1 MDCRHRLI
9 GTRPA
14 VRLAAAL
21 LLCCLIAPAC
31 HHDQGGE
38 AELRYKRATRLLDEG
53 KVKAAVVELKQAT
66 AAREDW
72 APAHRKLGHAYL
84 TLGRYDNARRALA
97 RAASLAPE
105 DLEILLDLAEA
116 EIHLDQLDRAQDHL
130 QRYSQGVGKTPQVE
144 RLLGALAQRQGDPGA
159 ARTHLEAALAV
170 NPDSPETR
178 LELARLAVAGD
189 DLEEAARQL
198 GEAVKGH
205 PEDLQIQY
213 GLAEVAIRQGDLG
226 EANDILDRI
235 GKIDDQQVLNRLLK
249 VENLMRLG
257 RDDDAL
263 AEATAL
269 ASAYPALGRAHLLR
283 GVLLLKANR
292 LKDAVETLT
301 RAVSADGRDGAAR
314 FYLGSALLAAGKGEQ
329 ARAHLT
335 RATEL
340 RPDYPVAQALLA
352 EAHLAV
358 GDTGAA
364 QRVARAL
371 IADHPDLPMARLVD
385 ADAAAV
391 AGDLDTAATKLRK
404 LVADEPEWVEGRLH
418 LARVEAKGGHPE
430 AAREAYAALTEG
442 DAPVPLYLEY
452 GRLLAKASEWTPLLR
467 VAETAL
473 AAHPGS
479 AALLNLKGVALAGLE
494 RGEEAKAAFRAA
506 LKKVPGHGATA
517 ANLGRLLVKEGRG
530 DDAVATLRAA
540 VAANPQAAS
549 PRRLLA
555 DLLLKENKAA
565 EAIDLYEAAVKEAAS
580 PRDLARLTLL
590 YLKGGRK
597 DAAVRTARRLV
608 TDHAKLPAAHL
619 LLVQAL
625 AATGRTEEALVE
637 AQTLVEMKP
646 DWPPALNQ
654 EAALLAQAQRLDDAV
669 ATWQRSLVAQPDQ
682 VAVEIDL
689 ARVLLSAHK
698 GEAAV
703 DHARKVVAARPKDP
717 GAHLLL
723 GRSLEATGEKAA
735 AESAFGRAH
744 DLAAGEPAVLT
755 EIAEYR
761 LRGGDPAA
769 AEALYR
775 EVLKQDPR
783 HAGALLRLAMIAEHE
798 AQYEE
803 AARRYKRLLVA
814 HPEAVI
820 GLNNLAWILAD
831 KLGKA
836 DEAVARAAEA
846 NRLKPDQ
853 WWLLDTWAWA
863 LGKAGDPDQGLRRL
877 TVALAQRPDN
887 PTLHYHRAVLLSAR
901 GDRVGAVVEAKRA
914 LEITP
919 EFPDAEATRTLL
931 ARLQR

>member
-1 MDCRHRLI
+1 MDRRHSVT

-14 VRLAAAL
+14 VHLAAAI

-38 AELRYKRATRLLDEG
+38 AALRYKRATRLLDEG

-66 AAREDW
+66 AARDDW

-84 TLGRYDNARRALA
+84 TLGRYDNARRSLA

-116 EIHLDQLDRAQDHL
+116 EIHLDQLERAKDHL
-130 QRYSQGVGKTPQVE
+130 ERYTQGVGKTPRVE
-144 RLLGALAQRQGDPGA
+144 RLLGALAQRQGDPAA
-159 ARTHLEAALAV
+159 ARTHLEAALAA
-170 NPDSPETR
+170 NPDSPNTR
-178 LELARLAVAGD
+178 MELARLAVGED

-198 GEAVKGH
+198 TEAVKGH
-205 PEDLQIQY
+205 PDDLEIQY

-226 EANDILDRI
+226 GANQILDRI

-249 VENLMRLG
+249 VENLMRQG
-257 RDDDAL
+257 HDDAAL

-292 LKDAVETLT
+292 LNDAVEALT
-301 RAVSADGRDGAAR
+301 RATSADGKDAAAR

-335 RATEL
+335 RAVEL

-352 EAHLAV
+352 EAHLSV

-364 QRVARAL
+364 RRVAKAL

-385 ADAAAV
+385 ADADAV
-391 AGDLDTAATKLRK
+391 AGHLDAAATKLRK
-404 LVADEPEWVEGRLH
+404 LVADAPEWREGRLH
-418 LARVEAKGGHPE
+418 LARVEAKASHLK
-430 AAREAYAALTEG
+430 AARTAYAALAQG

-452 GRLLAKASEWTPLLR
+452 GRLLAKASDWTPLLQ
-467 VAETAL
+467 VAEQAL

-479 AALLNLKGVALAGLE
+479 AVLLNLKGVALAGLD
-494 RGEEAKAAFRAA
+494 RGEEAKVVFRAA
-506 LKKVPGHGATA
+506 LAAKPGHGATA
-517 ANLGRLLVKEGRG
+517 ANLARLLVKEGRG
-530 DDAVATLRAA
+530 DEAVATLRAA
-540 VAANPQAAS
+540 IAANPQAVS

-555 DLLLKENKAA
+555 DLLLKEGKAA
-565 EAIDLYEAAVKEAAS
+565 EAIGLYEAAVKKAAS

-590 YLKGGRK
+590 YLKAGRK

-608 TDHAKLPAAHL
+608 TDHPKQPAAHL

-625 AATGRTEEALVE
+625 AATGHAEDALAE
-637 AQTLVEMKP
+637 AQSLVEMKP
-646 DWPPALNQ
+646 AWPPALNQ
-654 EAALLAQAQRLDDAV
+654 EAALLAQARRLDDAV
-669 ATWQRSLVAQPDQ
+669 ATWKRSLVAQPDQ

-689 ARVLLSAHK
+689 ARVLSRDHK
-698 GEAAV
+698 GAEAV
-703 DHARKVVAARPKDP
+703 GHARKVVAAHPDDP
-717 GAHLLL
+717 VAYLIL
-723 GRSLEATGEKAA
+723 GRSLEVAGEAKE
-735 AESAFGRAH
+735 AERAFVRAH
-744 DLAAGEPAVLT
+744 GLAAGAPAVLT

-761 LRGGDPAA
+761 LRRGDSAV

-775 EVLKQDPR
+775 EVLKREPR

-798 AQYEE
+798 GRYDE
-803 AARRYKRLLVA
+803 AARRYKRLLTV
-814 HPEAVI
+814 HPKDVV

-831 KLGKA
+831 KLGHA

-846 NRLKPDQ
+846 NRLQPDQ

-863 LGKAGDPDQGLRRL
+863 LGKAGDPDQALRRL
-877 TVALAQRPDN
+877 SVALAERPDN

-914 LEITP
+914 LEITS
-919 EFPDAEATRTLL
+919 EFPEAKQTRTLL